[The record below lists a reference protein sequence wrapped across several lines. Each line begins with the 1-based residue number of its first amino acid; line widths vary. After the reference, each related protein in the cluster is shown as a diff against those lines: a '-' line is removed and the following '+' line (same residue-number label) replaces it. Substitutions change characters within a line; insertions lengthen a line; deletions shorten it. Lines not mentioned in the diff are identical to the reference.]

1 MIYIT
6 GDCHGDWKR
15 FSMDSFPEQQG
26 MTRDDFVIV
35 CGDFGLWNN
44 DKTEKWWLK
53 WLAEKNF
60 TVLFVDGNHENFDHL
75 YGDEF
80 DIVDFYGG
88 KAHKIQ
94 DNLYHLMRGYIFNI
108 CEKKI
113 FAFGGAQSHDIR
125 DGIMRAE
132 NFPNKKALMAAYNSR
147 TKRGEMLRIDH
158 ISWWQQ
164 EMPSKEEMDFGL
176 RNLVKNKNKVDYII
190 SHGCP
195 QQIASLCGYF
205 KPDKLTEYFDMVYEK
220 VDFSQWFFGHYHDN
234 RQFFNKFIMLYE
246 QILRIA

>member
-60 TVLFVDGNHENFDHL
+60 TVLFVDGNHENFDRL

-113 FAFGGAQSHDIR
+113 FAFGGAQSHDIK

-164 EMPSKEEMDFGL
+164 EIPSKEEMDFGL

-190 SHGCP
+190 SHC
-195 QQIASLCGYF
+195 
-205 KPDKLTEYFDMVYEK
+205 
-220 VDFSQWFFGHYHDN
+220 
-234 RQFFNKFIMLYE
+234 
-246 QILRIA
+246 

>member
-1 MIYIT
+1 MA
-6 GDCHGDWKR
+6 R
-15 FSMDSFPEQQG
+15 
-26 MTRDDFVIV
+26 R
-35 CGDFGLWNN
+35 
-44 DKTEKWWLK
+44 
-53 WLAEKNF
+53 KNF
-60 TVLFVDGNHENFDHL
+60 TVLFVDGNHENFDRL

-94 DNLYHLMRGYIFNI
+94 DNLYHLMRDYIFNI

-158 ISWWQQ
+158 ISWWHQ
-164 EMPSKEEMDFGL
+164 EMLSKEEMDFGL
-176 RNLVKNKNKVDYII
+176 RNLEKNSNKVDYII
-190 SHGCP
+190 SHCCP
-195 QQIASLCGYF
+195 QQIAFLCGYF
-205 KPDKLTEYFDMVYEK
+205 KPDKLTEYFDRVCVK
-220 VDFSQWFFGHYHDN
+220 VDFSRWFFGHYHN
-234 RQFFNKFIMLYE
+234 KRRILNKFIMLYE
-246 QILRIA
+246 QILRIE